1 MVKARFNE
9 IAKSWFLLYTL
20 IGVDISLKH
29 SKVELEAPYTTQMFL
44 LEKTAYVRVITVI
57 H

>member
-20 IGVDISLKH
+20 IGVDLSPKH

-44 LEKTAYVRVITVI
+44 PEKTAYVRVIAVI